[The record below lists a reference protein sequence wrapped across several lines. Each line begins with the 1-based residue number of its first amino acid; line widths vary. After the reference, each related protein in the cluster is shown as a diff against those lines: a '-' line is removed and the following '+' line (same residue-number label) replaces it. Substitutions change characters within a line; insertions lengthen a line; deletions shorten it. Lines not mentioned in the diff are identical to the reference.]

1 VFIRR
6 GAIKEVLGKIGCGKE
21 SDIYKCVNDNGEHVI
36 LKFTRLGRTSF
47 RTIKNNRD
55 YIQHR
60 TCYSWLYLSRLS
72 AVKEFT
78 FMDLLYK
85 VRYKRERERG

>member
-1 VFIRR
+1 M
-6 GAIKEVLGKIGCGKE
+6 LGKFGCGKE
-21 SDIYKCVNDNGEHVI
+21 SDIYKCTNEDGDHVI

-47 RTIKNNRD
+47 RTVKNNRD

-72 AVKEFT
+72 AIKEFS

-85 VRYKRERERG
+85 VSDGRQAIVVVLSNRLCD